1 MSTPLIIVRPV
12 TVTDSVLV
20 STDVPET
27 DYAAWN
33 SGTTYGTGPTARCIL
48 TSTHKVYES
57 IQAGNLNHSPTDADA
72 SSWWIEVGPTNAW
85 RLFDTS
91 NSTSTAKASS
101 MTYTLD
107 PGVGVNALAVLNVK
121 GCNDVQIEVNHPTLG
136 LLYDETTSLT
146 SLPGS
151 SGWWE
156 WYYADRTSPPLMV
169 ATDLPGIPGCTVT
182 VTFSGTPELS
192 VGVLLVGEQTRIGI
206 AVQQGAR
213 VGITDYSR
221 KETNDFGDTVLVQRA
236 YAKRA
241 TFDLPIDA
249 PLVDDAV
256 EFLSG
261 LRAVPC
267 LWIGSSLYASTV
279 IFGFYKDF
287 EVNLAYRTVSE
298 CSLTIEGMT

>member
-1 MSTPLIIVRPV
+1 MSTPLIVVRPV
-12 TVTDSVLV
+12 TVTDSILV
-20 STDVPET
+20 STNVPET
-27 DYAAWN
+27 DYAAW
-33 SGTTYGTGPTARCIL
+33 SSATTYDITDRRIKA
-48 TSTHKVYES
+48 HKVWES
-57 IQAGNLNHSPTDADA
+57 LQAGNLNHDPETSPT
-72 SSWWIEVGPTNAW
+72 WWIEVGPTNAW
-85 RLFDTS
+85 KLFDTS
-91 NSTSTAKASS
+91 NSTATAQAGS
-101 MTYTLD
+101 MTYVLA
-107 PGVGVNALAVLNVK
+107 PGVGVNALAALNVR
-121 GCNDVQIEVNHPTLG
+121 GCNDVQVVVDHPTLG
-136 LLYDETTSLT
+136 QLYDKTTSLT

-156 WYYADRTSPPLMV
+156 WFYGTRTAPPLMV
-169 ATDLPGIPGCTVT
+169 ATDLPGVPGCTVT
-182 VTFSGTPELS
+182 VTFTGTSELS
-192 VGVLLVGEQTRIGI
+192 VGVLMVGEQTQVGI

-241 TFDLPIDA
+241 TFDVPIESH
-249 PLVDDAV
+249 LVDDAV

-261 LRAVPC
+261 LRASPC
-267 LWIGSSLYASTV
+267 LWIGSGLYASTV